1 MRLVQFRTETGDRRV
16 AMVENE
22 ETLHVLD
29 RAERVYDLAR
39 QAGRSGQPLTELVAG
54 RLGGQRVEYGPI
66 VAAKRLLPPLD
77 HPDAARLVLSGTG
90 LDHLGSAQARDA
102 MHQKLSADEEETLTD
117 SMRMFRL
124 GLEGGKPETGQV
136 GVAPEWFY
144 KGDGR
149 WLAPPEHP
157 LTMPAFALEGSEEPE
172 LVGCYVIGDDGAV
185 LRVGFTLGNE
195 FSDHVLE
202 RKNYLYLAH
211 SKLRPSSCGPEL
223 LLGDPPAH
231 IEGTSRILRDGREL
245 WAAPFLTGEANM
257 THSLANI
264 QHHHFKYE
272 PFRTPGDV
280 LLHFYGTATL
290 SFAAGIR
297 TQPGDVFEIS
307 APDFGRPLRNT
318 LMDTPETEQLVEIRT
333 L

>member
-39 QAGRSGQPLTELVAG
+39 QAGRSGQPLTELVAD

-77 HPDAARLVLSGTG
+77 HPDPARLVLSGTG

-211 SKLRPSSCGPEL
+211 SKLRQSSCGPEL

-231 IEGTSRILRDGREL
+231 IEGTARILRAGREL

-264 QHHHFKYE
+264 QHHHFKYA
-272 PFRTPGDV
+272 PFRTPGDAH
-280 LLHFYGTATL
+280 LHFYGTATL

-297 TQPGDVFEIS
+297 TQPGDLFEIS

>member
-1 MRLVQFRTETGDRRV
+1 MRLVQFRTEIGDRRV
-16 AMVENE
+16 AMVEDE
-22 ETLHVLD
+22 ETLHLLD
-29 RAERVYDLAR
+29 RTERIHDLAR
-39 QAGRSGQPLTELVAG
+39 QAGRSGQPLTELVEE

-66 VAAKRLLPPLD
+66 VAGKLLLPPLD
-77 HPDAARLVLSGTG
+77 HPDPARLVLSGTG

-102 MHQKLSADEEETLTD
+102 MHQTLSTDEKETLTD

-124 GLEGGKPETGQV
+124 GLEGGIPAPGQV

-149 WLAPPEHP
+149 WLVSPEHP

-202 RKNYLYLAH
+202 KKNYLYLAH

-231 IEGTSRILRDGREL
+231 IEGTSRILRAGREL
-245 WAAPFLTGEANM
+245 WSAPFLTGEANM

-264 QHHHFKYE
+264 QHHHFKYA

-280 LLHFYGTATL
+280 HLHFYGTATL
-290 SFAAGIR
+290 SFAAGVQ
-297 TQPGDVFEIS
+297 TQAGDLFEIS
-307 APDFGRPLRNT
+307 APGFGRPLRNS
-318 LMDTPETEQLVEIRT
+318 LMDTPEAEQLIAVRM

>member
-1 MRLVQFRTETGDRRV
+1 MRLVQFRTETGERRV

-39 QAGRSGQPLTELVAG
+39 QAGRSGQPLTELVAD

-66 VAAKRLLPPLD
+66 AAAKRLLPPLD

-157 LTMPAFALEGSEEPE
+157 LRMPAFALEGSEEPE

-211 SKLRPSSCGPEL
+211 SKLRQSSCGPEL

-231 IEGTSRILRDGREL
+231 IEGTSRILRAGREL

-264 QHHHFKYE
+264 QHHHFKYA

-280 LLHFYGTATL
+280 HLHFYGTATL
-290 SFAAGIR
+290 SFAAGVR